1 MTVREKMTRKIL
13 TKEKTKMNDKIK
25 VGITGEY
32 SKKVVKE
39 DLASSKGSGG
49 TDVFSTPDLLLLMEA
64 ACFNI
69 VEDLLSDNESTV
81 GISANFSHLAATPL
95 GMTVTAKAKLKEIDR
110 KKLTFEVE
118 VYDEK
123 ELIGKGEHQ
132 RFIIDKDKFTKS
144 CEF

>member
-1 MTVREKMTRKIL
+1 
-13 TKEKTKMNDKIK
+13 MNDKIK

-64 ACFNI
+64 ACFYMTEELL
-69 VEDLLSDNESTV
+69 EDGLSTV
-81 GISANFSHLAATPL
+81 GIAADFSHLAPTPL
-95 GMTVTAKAKLKEIDR
+95 GMNVTAKAKLIEIDR

-123 ELIGKGEHQ
+123 ELIGKGTHQ
-132 RFIIDKDKFTKS
+132 RFIIDKDKFTKKAYDKKNA
-144 CEF
+144 